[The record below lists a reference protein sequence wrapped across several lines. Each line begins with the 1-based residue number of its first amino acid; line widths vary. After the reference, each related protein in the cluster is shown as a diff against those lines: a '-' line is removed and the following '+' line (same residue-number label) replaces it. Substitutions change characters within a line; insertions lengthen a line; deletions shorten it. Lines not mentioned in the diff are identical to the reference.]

1 MFATSILGVSI
12 ILQFLAAGLAL
23 NMIRVTG
30 RRRAWIFIAAALTL
44 MGVRRTITFT
54 DTVLAGAQN
63 NIHFEAELV
72 ALTISVL
79 MLAGVILIG
88 PMFKSLRDGQ
98 ADLKQSEERFRRVFE
113 ETGVGMASNTLDGIF
128 MDVNQAFADML
139 GYSREELV
147 GKSVFDVTFPEDMPK
162 TRDHRAKSIDEGRQM
177 DTLEKRF
184 LRKDGS
190 HFWGLLNRTL
200 IRDADGNPDHFES
213 QIQDIDEQRQ
223 TQEQLLLNES
233 RLQSSQELTRIGY
246 FERDMVADTYF
257 ISDICYE
264 LYGFPVGSPMSY
276 EKFLSVVHPGDQA
289 RVAETIAAGIDG
301 GAPYEMNFRVVHA
314 NGEERVLESSA
325 KPLLDSEGNTYKNIG
340 AVRDVTESEQQETIL
355 RQSQKMDA
363 VGQLTAGIAHD
374 FNNILSGVIGN
385 LELMRGDIMQD
396 TKNTLRLDRA
406 ITSVKRGAEL
416 TDRLLAFSRQQSLDV
431 HPLDVI
437 RLIQGMEDLLRRTLG
452 ENIDI
457 SMDLCDHDWLVNTDA
472 QLLES
477 AILNLAINARDSM
490 PDGGRL
496 VVAADQVN
504 LGARAEELSGN
515 ITPGEYLVIQ
525 VSDTGMGIPLELLDR
540 VFDPFFTTKEFG
552 RGSGLGL
559 SMVHGFVRQ
568 TGGDVQIQSIP
579 GKGTTLTLY
588 LPRSAARAE
597 TAGQQADP
605 AYQKLTGNGECV
617 VVVED
622 DKNVRE
628 VTVEMLSRL
637 GYDVLDA
644 GDGKDLETVLDNSGQ
659 HIDLVLSDIVLANG
673 SSGAEIAKIAIGKD
687 PSTKILFMTGYAEHE
702 VISEGND
709 KRRYPVISKPFTS
722 QMLVEKIAQVLAPVA
737 E

>member
-162 TRDHRAKSIDEGRQM
+162 TRDHRAKIIDEGRQM

-246 FERDMVADTYF
+246 FERDMVADT
-257 ISDICYE
+257 
-264 LYGFPVGSPMSY
+264 
-276 EKFLSVVHPGDQA
+276 
-289 RVAETIAAGIDG
+289 
-301 GAPYEMNFRVVHA
+301 
-314 NGEERVLESSA
+314 
-325 KPLLDSEGNTYKNIG
+325 
-340 AVRDVTESEQQETIL
+340 
-355 RQSQKMDA
+355 
-363 VGQLTAGIAHD
+363 
-374 FNNILSGVIGN
+374 
-385 LELMRGDIMQD
+385 
-396 TKNTLRLDRA
+396 
-406 ITSVKRGAEL
+406 
-416 TDRLLAFSRQQSLDV
+416 
-431 HPLDVI
+431 
-437 RLIQGMEDLLRRTLG
+437 
-452 ENIDI
+452 
-457 SMDLCDHDWLVNTDA
+457 
-472 QLLES
+472 
-477 AILNLAINARDSM
+477 
-490 PDGGRL
+490 
-496 VVAADQVN
+496 
-504 LGARAEELSGN
+504 
-515 ITPGEYLVIQ
+515 
-525 VSDTGMGIPLELLDR
+525 
-540 VFDPFFTTKEFG
+540 
-552 RGSGLGL
+552 
-559 SMVHGFVRQ
+559 
-568 TGGDVQIQSIP
+568 
-579 GKGTTLTLY
+579 
-588 LPRSAARAE
+588 
-597 TAGQQADP
+597 
-605 AYQKLTGNGECV
+605 
-617 VVVED
+617 
-622 DKNVRE
+622 
-628 VTVEMLSRL
+628 
-637 GYDVLDA
+637 
-644 GDGKDLETVLDNSGQ
+644 
-659 HIDLVLSDIVLANG
+659 
-673 SSGAEIAKIAIGKD
+673 
-687 PSTKILFMTGYAEHE
+687 
-702 VISEGND
+702 
-709 KRRYPVISKPFTS
+709 
-722 QMLVEKIAQVLAPVA
+722 
-737 E
+737 